1 MYGPDRTPA
10 CKLSYSRYD
19 LMVQALGGHG
29 EWVETP
35 DQIRPALER
44 ALAAG
49 KPAVVNVKI
58 GRSDFRK
65 DAISV

>member
-1 MYGPDRTPA
+1 
-10 CKLSYSRYD
+10 
-19 LMVQALGGHG
+19 MVEALGGHG

-35 DQIRPALER
+35 DGIRPALER
-44 ALAAG
+44 ALSAG

>member
-10 CKLSYSRYD
+10 CKLSHSRYD
-19 LMVQALGGHG
+19 LMIEALGGHG

-35 DQIRPALER
+35 DAIQPALER
-44 ALAAG
+44 ALSAG
-49 KPAVVNVKI
+49 KSAVVNVKI